1 MNLNRIVDQQVARAE
16 ALIAGYLGLYAG
28 SIDLADFN
36 PGSIKRATPEFKRCV
51 QLIQDLATMTVVTPS
66 TVRKMEAAVDALAG
80 MVRAPQMMAPTR
92 ALWAIED
99 RIRRTP
105 LALVRH
111 LAAIAGS
118 VAAGIWGTIEKS
130 AEADVG
136 VAIAAAL
143 VMLSF
148 GCSLSHLRDP
158 DHTVPKGLLAFLGV
172 GALALVTKGV
182 LFTFLVFAVISAG
195 FFIRD
200 ISLWCRRPKPGAAAS
215 LNRDNDVLF
224 GDNGNIY
231 TVEELYDLTGGPGPA
246 QSDYGLAKDDD

>member
-1 MNLNRIVDQQVARAE
+1 MNLNRIVDRQVVRAE

-36 PGSIKRATPEFKRCV
+36 PGSVKRATPEFKRSV
-51 QLIQDLATMTVVTPS
+51 QLIHDLAATSVVTQS
-66 TVRKMEAAVDALAG
+66 TVRMMEAAVDGLAG
-80 MVRAPQMMAPTR
+80 MVRAPKMMAPTR

-111 LAAIAGS
+111 LGAIAGS

-143 VMLSF
+143 VMFSF

-182 LFTFLVFAVISAG
+182 LFTFLVYAVISTG

-200 ISLWCRRPKPGAAAS
+200 IALWCRRPKPGAVAS
-215 LNRDNDVLF
+215 FNRDDRVLF

-231 TVEELYDLTGGPGPA
+231 TVEELYDLTGGPACAERLWPC
-246 QSDYGLAKDDD
+246 QRR